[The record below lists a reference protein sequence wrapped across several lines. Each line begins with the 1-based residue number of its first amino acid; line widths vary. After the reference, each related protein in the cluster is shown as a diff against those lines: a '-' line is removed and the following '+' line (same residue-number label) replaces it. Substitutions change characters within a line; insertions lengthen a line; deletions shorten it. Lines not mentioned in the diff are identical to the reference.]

1 MPACLGLVLDHDV
14 VLDHNYLVENVVFDD
29 HNVLVQDVCGG
40 LGFAQLACPSGYVC
54 AIINPYYSQCLPVV
68 PSVTYTTTIKS
79 TSTTSSSATPSAT
92 PSQACNKA
100 SSGSDG
106 CTPYTVSYAGVT
118 LPAGQTFPAGGHV
131 NYQAIPKSQ
140 YSPGQTYTKPGA
152 GWTPS
157 GFSGNFDPNNNQ
169 PGGVYIGRNFFDFG
183 AAAQAFPGGYCIIWV
198 QVADYNQHFG
208 EGGQAPICTP

>member
-1 MPACLGLVLDHDV
+1 
-14 VLDHNYLVENVVFDD
+14 
-29 HNVLVQDVCGG
+29 
-40 LGFAQLACPSGYVC
+40 
-54 AIINPYYSQCLPVV
+54 LPVV

-100 SSGSDG
+100 SVSPPLRSVTLSLILIPESWYSSLAQSGSDG

-183 AAAQAFPGGYCIIWV
+183 AAAQAFPGGYCIVSLLVAIPFS
-198 QVADYNQHFG
+198 QVLNAD
-208 EGGQAPICTP
+208 